1 MACNLTMPIIR
12 APNAGRRS
20 ATVKAEATA
29 ARQERQQIKALQA
42 DLQTIIDGI
51 DGTTTLAQL
60 RNHVKDVART
70 LRRVVR
76 LDSVSGT
83 F

>member
-1 MACNLTMPIIR
+1 MPI
-12 APNAGRRS
+12 AHKRS
-20 ATVKAEATA
+20 AAVVAEQQA
-29 ARQERQQIKALQA
+29 AKTERQAVKALQT
-42 DLQTIIDGI
+42 DLQTIIDSI
-51 DGTTTLAQL
+51 DTTTTLAQL
-60 RNHVKDVART
+60 RNHVKDLART

>member
-1 MACNLTMPIIR
+1 MPI
-12 APNAGRRS
+12 AHKRS
-20 ATVKAEATA
+20 AAVVAAKAAEKTEKQAV
-29 ARQERQQIKALQA
+29 KALQTQ
-42 DLQTIIDGI
+42 LQTIVDGI
-51 DGTTTLAQL
+51 TGATTLADL
-60 RNHVKDVART
+60 RGYVKDLART

>member
-1 MACNLTMPIIR
+1 M
-12 APNAGRRS
+12 RS
-20 ATVKAEATA
+20 NSNDRLTA
-29 ARQERQQIKALQA
+29 AVLTEKQAAKTERQAVKALQT
-42 DLQTIIDGI
+42 DLQAIVDGI
-51 DGTTTLAQL
+51 DGNTTLAQL

>member
-1 MACNLTMPIIR
+1 MPI
-12 APNAGRRS
+12 NHKRS
-20 ATVKAEATA
+20 AAVVAEKQA
-29 ARQERQQIKALQA
+29 AKTERQAVKALQS

-51 DGTTTLAQL
+51 DGNTTLAQL
-60 RNHVKDVART
+60 RNHVKDLART

>member
-1 MACNLTMPIIR
+1 MAGAAM
-12 APNAGRRS
+12 RS
-20 ATVKAEATA
+20 NSNDRLTA
-29 ARQERQQIKALQA
+29 AVLTEKQAAKTERQAVKALQT
-42 DLQTIIDGI
+42 DLQAIVDGI
-51 DGTTTLAQL
+51 DGNTTLAQL